1 MPEVSFMLY
10 GHTEEGCDQQHT
22 RRGQRTTLA
31 VYFCLPH
38 GLRHDLAAIHC
49 SLSQA
54 AVLEPLDSP
63 VSTSSCYRRNAG
75 TALFKVLGFMWHLG
89 I

>member
-1 MPEVSFMLY
+1 MVTVAAE
-10 GHTEEGCDQQHT
+10 
-22 RRGQRTTLA
+22 
-31 VYFCLPH
+31 FCLPL
-38 GLRHDLAAIHC
+38 GLRHNLAAFHC

-63 VSTSSCYRRNAG
+63 FSASSCYRSNAG
-75 TALFKVLGFMWHLG
+75 TVFFKVLGFMWHLG